1 MTKSKL
7 GINDVKLIMWY
18 FCSEN
23 IFSLSHRV
31 LTETEIRV
39 LKKGLNFDLIQRH
52 VIGPEL
58 RNDFNE
64 F

>member
-39 LKKGLNFDLIQRH
+39 LKKG
-52 VIGPEL
+52 
-58 RNDFNE
+58 
-64 F
+64 